1 MKVVVHKYLSH
12 RADRLCFRGLLG
24 GTGGDVSPVMAQGAE
39 LGREGGRRPAEPRA
53 ATLNLQS
60 RSGPTERVAFS
71 DLAAEP
77 ARGATRIPP
86 LAGWVTFVITDCT
99 LPARGLPSLYLKQS
113 TIQLRL
119 EEKQG
124 ASLLV

>member
-1 MKVVVHKYLSH
+1 MIFHKYLSH
-12 RADRLCFRGLLG
+12 RADRLSFRGLLG
-24 GTGGDVSPVMAQGAE
+24 GTGGDVSPVTAQGAE
-39 LGREGGRRPAEPRA
+39 PGREGGQRLTERRA

-60 RSGPTERVAFS
+60 RSGPTEHVAFS

-86 LAGWVTFVITDCT
+86 LAGWVTFIITDCA

-113 TIQLRL
+113 TTQLQP
-119 EEKQG
+119 EDKQG
-124 ASLLV
+124 APLLV